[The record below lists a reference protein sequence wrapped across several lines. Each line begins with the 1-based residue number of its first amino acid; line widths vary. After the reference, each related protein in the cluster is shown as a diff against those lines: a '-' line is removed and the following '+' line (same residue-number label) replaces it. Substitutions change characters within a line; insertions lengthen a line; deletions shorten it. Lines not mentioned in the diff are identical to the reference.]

1 MRVPRA
7 RPVAACVLVLAALAG
22 PAASSAAAK
31 TETLPTASSTET
43 VPASGTFSFSTANGI
58 LPTWTSEDI
67 VIVGVSPG
75 SVVTASSNLTARVFL
90 PIVAKTGSANAA
102 AGGFRLNNV
111 RTGATVRCSSP
122 TIDTRARLVD
132 CVLVDGTNSALFAI
146 RSIRSRSQVVGTS
159 TITTIYRGVVL
170 RLNGQKAADM
180 LNETL
185 DTTAFSP
192 YVTVAT
198 GDLVVTRDR

>member
-1 MRVPRA
+1 MRRSRSA
-7 RPVAACVLVLAALAG
+7 LLAAGTALFVLLGSANAPG
-22 PAASSAAAK
+22 GVAQAASVD
-31 TETLPTASSTET
+31 T
-43 VPASGTFSFSTANGI
+43 VPASGSFTFSTANGI
-58 LPTWTSEDI
+58 LPTWTSEDV

-75 SVVTASSNLTARVFL
+75 SVVTATSNLTARVFL

-122 TIDTRARLVD
+122 TIDTRARVVD
-132 CVLVDGTNSALFAI
+132 CVLADGTNAALLVI
-146 RSIRSRSQVVGTS
+146 KSIRSRSQIVGSYTV
-159 TITTIYRGVVL
+159 TTIYRGVQL
-170 RLNGQKAADM
+170 RLNGQKTADM

-192 YVTVAT
+192 YVTVGT
-198 GDLVVTRDR
+198 GDLVVIRDR